1 MPLFSRCFASQHLI
15 IAKLNVSNLRRALV
29 LNVVLCDHNPQTK
42 NISFFS
48 AKSVVRVKK
57 KKRKSGIALEFN
69 LFFFAVFFFCF
80 FFFFLST
87 EKRGTACGLHT
98 PKWPF

>member
-1 MPLFSRCFASQHLI
+1 MLFPSVLHMPLFSRCFASQHLI

-57 KKRKSGIALEFN
+57 KKKENRELHSN
-69 LFFFAVFFFCF
+69 STFFFSLSFFSVF
-80 FFFFLST
+80 FFFFVN
-87 EKRGTACGLHT
+87 
-98 PKWPF
+98 

>member
-1 MPLFSRCFASQHLI
+1 MLFPSVLHMPLFSRCFASQHLI
-15 IAKLNVSNLRRALV
+15 IAKLNVPNLRRALV

-57 KKRKSGIALEFN
+57 KKKRKSGIALEFN

-80 FFFFLST
+80 FFFVN
-87 EKRGTACGLHT
+87 
-98 PKWPF
+98 